1 MRHRWLL
8 SAAILLSTLLT
19 LGIMLWRLDARPVE
33 NWDEAIHG
41 QVSRAMVESGN
52 WVDLQYRGGDYFRKP
67 PLSFW
72 LRSVTMLALG
82 DTVWSLRL
90 WSALAGLGTAVLL
103 GYWAWQ
109 LWKNRWLAL
118 LAVLVFATGRFVFF
132 HAFRTGEADGVLVL
146 FITFALYAYWRS
158 WTAQRWLLA
167 TAAATGLAV
176 MTKSAGGLLPALII
190 GVHLLVTWR
199 WPFQWRL
206 LLGALGLFLAIT
218 VPWHL
223 AEWARHGAQF
233 WRDYAGL
240 HVIERVTDELHNQGV
255 GWLWYKKIFIQRF
268 FPWSLW
274 VPFAAIWA
282 AVRWWRDRRGI
293 ESLLLTWLLVTF
305 IFFTVAQTKFDWYLL
320 PLYPAAALL
329 VTPWFVT
336 LVKRP
341 AWPAIAAH
349 AVSFSA
355 ALWLLPSALHPDTA
369 LRWLYPLT
377 TLVGESPT
385 LMYALL
391 NAAAIVVFIVC
402 LPRRRPLWL
411 SPTVGAYAGA
421 KLLLLA
427 VGFSLLTI
435 RAENSSTSP
444 LPMTMD
450 TVRQEQPR
458 RLFVRDVDLYRY
470 PAAEW
475 YFRSLPNVTVVDLT
489 HETPPLDITAG
500 DVFIERTTNPDF
512 RSDFVLIGQVKDFRV
527 LRPRLEETTGAPPQ

>member
-1 MRHRWLL
+1 MQQRWFFGG
-8 SAAILLSTLLT
+8 AFALT
-19 LGIMLWRLDARPVE
+19 ALIAVGVMLWRLDVRPVE

-41 QVSRAMVESGN
+41 QVSRAMVKSGN

-72 LRSVTMLALG
+72 LRSVTMLTLG

-90 WSALAGLGTAVLL
+90 WSALAGLATAGLL
-103 GYWAWQ
+103 GYWAGR

-118 LAVLVFATGRFVFF
+118 LTGLVFVTGRFVFF
-132 HAFRTGEADGVLVL
+132 HAFRTGESDGLLAFFVTL
-146 FITFALYAYWRS
+146 ALYAYWRS
-158 WTAQRWLLA
+158 WSAPRWLLV
-167 TAAATGLAV
+167 TGAATGLAV
-176 MTKSAGGLLPALII
+176 MTKSAGGLLPVLII
-190 GVHLLVTWR
+190 GAHLLITWR
-199 WPFQWRL
+199 WPFRWKL
-206 LLGALGLFLAIT
+206 IFGALGLFLAIT
-218 VPWHL
+218 LPWHL
-223 AEWARHGAQF
+223 MEWARHGAQF

-240 HVIERVTDELHNQGV
+240 HIIERVTDELHNQGV
-255 GWLWYKKIFIQRF
+255 GLLWYKKIFVQRF

-274 VPFAAIWA
+274 VPLAAVWA

-293 ESLLLTWLLVTF
+293 EGLLLVWLFVTF

-329 VTPWFVT
+329 VAPWLVT

-341 AWPAIAAH
+341 AWPTSVAH

-377 TLVGESPT
+377 TRVGESPT

-391 NAAAIVVFIVC
+391 SAAAVIVFLLC
-402 LPRRRPLWL
+402 LSRRRPHWL
-411 SPTVGAYAGA
+411 SPVIGAYAGA

-435 RAENSSTSP
+435 RAESPATSP
-444 LPMTMD
+444 LPITMD
-450 TVRQEQPR
+450 TVRQEAPA
-458 RLFVRDVDLYRY
+458 RLFVQGVDLYRY

-489 HETPPLDITAG
+489 RETTPVHFTAG
-500 DVFIERTTNPDF
+500 DILIERTTDRELRPGF
-512 RSDFVLIGQVKDFRV
+512 ILIGQIEDFRV
-527 LRPRLEETTGAPPQ
+527 LKPQIEGT